1 MYCKLFASLYQGTLR
16 GRSDEI
22 LVFTN
27 LLAHCDASGGVDKH
41 FRAIAEETG
50 LSIDRVKAAITVLE
64 SPDDESRSPDADGAR
79 IQRVDDHRVWGWN
92 VVNYGKYR
100 AIRNE
105 EDRKE
110 QNRLAQERF
119 RNKNKPPKAIVI
131 QGKPPKAQE
140 EAEVKEDEI
149 KKKCTPLESPDQ
161 FIAKSI
167 WDISP
172 PMAKQRSSKKDLLA
186 AIKLSPEL
194 PSLVAILKSLED
206 WKNSSDWKKED
217 GQFIPGIHLWIKKAK
232 WEIEPIGER
241 SASDEEIRRMK
252 ARQ

>member
-27 LLAHCDASGGVDKH
+27 LLAHCDASGCVDKH

-50 LSIDRVKAAITVLE
+50 ISIERVKAAVLVLE
-64 SPDDESRSPDADGAR
+64 SPDEESRSPDADGAR
-79 IQRVDDHRVWGWN
+79 IQRLDDHRVWGWK

-119 RNKNKPPKAIVI
+119 RNKNKQASATVS
-131 QGKPPKAQE
+131 QGKPQSSQE
-140 EAEVKEDEI
+140 EAEVEVKE
-149 KKKCTPLESPDQ
+149 KKKPQ
-161 FIAKSI
+161 
-167 WDISP
+167 
-172 PMAKQRSSKKDLLA
+172 
-186 AIKLSPEL
+186 
-194 PSLVAILKSLED
+194 VAISLPFDSEKFQTS
-206 WKNSSDWKKED
+206 WNQWLAHKKEI
-217 GQFIPGIHLWIKKAK
+217 GQKMPNTTITAQLAKCKKWGEEKAVIAIENAIAANWKGLFEPKPEQLKPAHRPTVESMPYHNKGNGQRPLW
-232 WEIEPIGER
+232 
-241 SASDEEIRRMK
+241 D
-252 ARQ
+252 